1 MIAQRVKA
9 RSLECRCNISVN
21 NLAVKTVNDPAVG
34 RCPKGALE
42 IFSRTIPFNM
52 GSCERTFTSPSVP
65 KPLFLQRRCQSL
77 KTKQPAGYISFAY
90 SALASFRMGMSGSAS
105 FQRAKKCGFR
115 FGGIA
120 GHGVASGKDRGGTN
134 ICLLNAAE
142 TETHVK

>member
-1 MIAQRVKA
+1 MLVKA
-9 RSLECRCNISVN
+9 KETIWLEGLPPHNWRKIAITLIDRDRECNRLITTTTG
-21 NLAVKTVNDPAVG
+21 KQYRQDFPA
-34 RCPKGALE
+34 
-42 IFSRTIPFNM
+42 T
-52 GSCERTFTSPSVP
+52 GSC
-65 KPLFLQRRCQSL
+65 CSL
-77 KTKQPAGYISFAY
+77 GY

-142 TETHVK
+142 TEAR